1 MLPLKDNVPT
11 SRFPIL
17 TVAFI
22 AINLAF
28 FIWQLSYSGSVDKQ
42 PDPELR
48 TLQISERDENS
59 IEFGAIPYRVTH
71 PGKDCAVGR
80 ILDKGVPTDEI
91 VCQGTDEFDEAVA
104 NERGAG

>member
-17 TVAFI
+17 TVALI
-22 AINLAF
+22 AINVAF
-28 FIWQLSYSGSVDKQ
+28 FIWQLSYSGSVEEQ
-42 PDPELR
+42 PDPELQ

-71 PGKDCAVGR
+71 PGKDCGVGV
-80 ILDKGVPTDEI
+80 ISDKGQPAAEI
-91 VCQGTDEFDEAVA
+91 VCEGTSELREA
-104 NERGAG
+104 E